1 MPFGHFLGDVLLGAL
16 VGSESSYGYDAD
28 GGIRLPVAAAV
39 RPVPICHSRRDGNGA
54 TPQSMA
60 KDVSDLS
67 LSRLPPT
74 VTISWAADWAYA
86 AQGLVGPRVA
96 VEPHPLVDPPLP
108 QMLGV
113 GKRLAV
119 DESPLQ
125 AVAGRL
131 DHGVVVWAALLRRGP
146 LDALAN
152 PLPRPS

>member
-1 MPFGHFLGDVLLGAL
+1 MDLQHKFRQASEGQPCFPELDRGHV
-16 VGSESSYGYDAD
+16 
-28 GGIRLPVAAAV
+28 
-39 RPVPICHSRRDGNGA
+39 
-54 TPQSMA
+54 
-60 KDVSDLS
+60 
-67 LSRLPPT
+67 
-74 VTISWAADWAYA
+74 
-86 AQGLVGPRVA
+86 AQGRVDPLVV
-96 VEPHPLVDPPLP
+96 VEPHPLVDPPP
-108 QMLGV
+108 KMLGV

>member
-1 MPFGHFLGDVLLGAL
+1 MAMMRMAEFACLSPLRLGLCRYVIPDEMGT
-16 VGSESSYGYDAD
+16 
-28 GGIRLPVAAAV
+28 
-39 RPVPICHSRRDGNGA
+39 GA

-119 DESPLQ
+119 DESPLR

-131 DHGVVVWAALLRRGP
+131 DHGVVVRAALLRRGP